1 LSAREPARR
10 QECPRYTLLGKIM
23 TEKANKARV
32 IGMLVGIAILIVAL
46 LWKRVLH

>member
-1 LSAREPARR
+1 MLLARG
-10 QECPRYTLLGKIM
+10 QECPRHTWHGRTM

-46 LWKRVLH
+46 LWKRVLR